1 MNREIKFR
9 GKNKVTNE
17 WIYGGYYKHLK
28 RTPCPIGDSIKDDDY
43 ISLISTSGFSDWNM
57 LKPVEYFA
65 VDEKTVG
72 QYTGLKDKKGIE
84 IYEGDIIKVNKFTF
98 DCKKVPTELIVAYEL
113 DGFVLNKKDGSS
125 NMGLHLS
132 YAQDCEVIGNV
143 HDNQELLVS

>member
-57 LKPVEYFA
+57 LRPVEYFA

-84 IYEGDIIKVNKFTF
+84 IYEGDIVKVNKS
-98 DCKKVPTELIVAYEL
+98 ELIVAYEL

-125 NMGLHLS
+125 NMRLRLS
-132 YAQDCEVIGNV
+132 CAQDCEVIGNV

>member
-28 RTPCPIGDSIKDDDY
+28 RMPCPIGDSIKDDDY

-57 LKPVEYFA
+57 LRPVEYFA

-84 IYEGDIIKVNKFTF
+84 IYEGDIVKVNKS
-98 DCKKVPTELIVAYEL
+98 ELIVVYEL

-125 NMGLHLS
+125 NMRLHLS
-132 YAQDCEVIGNV
+132 CAQDCEVIGNV
-143 HDNQELLVS
+143 HDNKELLVS

>member
-1 MNREIKFR
+1 MYREIKFR

-98 DCKKVPTELIVAYEL
+98 DCEKVPTELIVVYEV

-125 NMGLHLS
+125 NMGLYLS
-132 YAQDCEVIGNV
+132 YAQDCKVIGNI
-143 HDNQELLVS
+143 HDNPELLVK